1 MLPDAG
7 SMNIIPPIT
16 LDNLNEY
23 LKDLGKEFRRLN
35 GTKIGAEI
43 VLVGGAAILAKYG
56 FRDLTYDVDAII
68 VASSAMKDAISR
80 VRDKHGLPHG
90 WLNTDFKQTTSYSD
104 KLLEVSVYY
113 RTFSNILTVRTV
125 AAEHLLAMKLM
136 SGRQYKNDLSDIVG
150 ILWEH
155 QKNGKPITRET
166 VEKAFV
172 LLYGVDTVIPETSR
186 ILLDAVFTDGNYE
199 ELYQSVRESEL
210 ESRELLL
217 EFERDYPNMLKDE
230 NIDGIIEQ
238 LKRKRDAAHKE
249 DSLLAK
255 LEEAKR
261 NTENRR

>member
-1 MLPDAG
+1 MLPDAE
-7 SMNIIPPIT
+7 SSHLVPPIT
-16 LDNLNEY
+16 RDDLNRY

-35 GTKIGAEI
+35 GTKTMGEI
-43 VLVGGAAILAKYG
+43 VLIGGAAILVKYG

-68 VASSAMKDAISR
+68 VASSAMKDAINR

-90 WLNTDFKQTTSYSD
+90 WLNTDFKQTSSYSD

-113 RTFSNILTVRTV
+113 KTFSNILTVRTV

-155 QKNGKPITRET
+155 QKNSEPLFREA
-166 VEKAFV
+166 VEKAFG
-172 LLYGVDTVIPETSR
+172 LLYGEDTVIPETSR

-199 ELYQSVRESEL
+199 ALYQSTRENEF
-210 ESRELLL
+210 ESKGLLL
-217 EFERDYPNMLKDE
+217 EFKREYSNTLKEE

-238 LKRKRDAAHKE
+238 MKRKRDGAQKK
-249 DSLLAK
+249 DSLLTK
-255 LEEAKR
+255 LEDAKR
-261 NTENRR
+261 KAEQA